1 MREKCFLP
9 SPLVFQLQ
17 PPPPRSASWMV
28 FKTADAGKAAVLGFG
43 KKGSMMELQN
53 LQEALKV
60 EIQIHQKLVTQM
72 KQDPQNAELKLQLRD
87 LQAKIT
93 ALSERQKKVV
103 EQLRRDLLVKQ
114 DDVKLQTQMLQ
125 ADGQTSTLL
134 ITQTQPSLPA
144 AILTTTQNSVAPVI
158 ASKTLP
164 LVLRAATTTSPIIM
178 TPAPTIT
185 VVTTLGNTL
194 LASAP
199 STDSLNSPVNFQ
211 PVLQTTHQGAEPMR
225 VMPNS
230 TIVVQA
236 VSQPIKVPQ
245 FVPPTRQTTR
255 TATLLQVRP
264 KPPAS
269 LSSAAGQV
277 SVQTLQSPVL
287 LSTALPSSGHV
298 QQMRILNGLPCHN
311 NTGILICPSTHT
323 QQPTQTN
330 TQQLHNSPSSDNMIP
345 VVEYATEP
353 KTSLLIPPDTPTHT
367 LPPPSVDA
375 PPAPTNTTSTKH
387 QDNPLKLAFMLSLG
401 LVTRDYLEEIQSR
414 RQERKRRTTANPIYS
429 GATFEP
435 ERKKNSMS
443 YLSSINQSSRKL
455 GRPSKNCSI
464 VEWGPLP
471 PTTSSHHSAFTDLQ
485 RPTRGSPFS
494 PALSLTLP
502 SHSPSLS
509 PISAGDILQKEDA
522 IEWPGTL
529 AIVHSYISYKAAKE
543 GEKDRLVRWSTEL
556 RQERETLEH
565 RAGQLSNSLTSCMD
579 SKNSVLTKQ
588 REMESSLG
596 KIRGLVRLIR
606 GIQLCPLSYPEFI
619 SSVVVANGDMYH
631 NGASKPSSSNAV
643 TTDTNNNTNN
653 TTSSSEAT
661 VMISTHTSASDTL
674 NQIATNNNTVKA
686 DTSNTKGITSSK
698 GTEDSTQI
706 KSVARIKGEPTN
718 GTAFSNNSSNQ
729 GVPSTNGTVSAGEE
743 NIKKHKN
750 NSDLGVIP
758 QALLGPIV
766 PLTEVTEGIK

>member
-1 MREKCFLP
+1 
-9 SPLVFQLQ
+9 
-17 PPPPRSASWMV
+17 MV

-114 DDVKLQTQMLQ
+114 DDLKLQTLQ
-125 ADGQTSTLL
+125 ADGQMSTLL

-144 AILTTTQNSVAPVI
+144 ASLTTTQNSVAPVI

-194 LASAP
+194 LASPP
-199 STDSLNSPVNFQ
+199 SADPQNSPVNFQ
-211 PVLQTTHQGAEPMR
+211 PVLQTTNQGAEPIR

-236 VSQPIKVPQ
+236 ASQPIKVPQ

-255 TATLLQVRP
+255 PATLLQVRP

-311 NTGILICPSTHT
+311 NTGILICPSAHT

-330 TQQLHNSPSSDNMIP
+330 TQQLHNIPSSDNTIP

-353 KTSLLIPPDTPTHT
+353 KTSLLIFPDTPTHT
-367 LPPPSVDA
+367 SPPPSVDA
-375 PPAPTNTTSTKH
+375 PSAPTNTTSTKH

-435 ERKKNSMS
+435 ERKKSSMS
-443 YLSSINQSSRKL
+443 YLSSINQSSRKI

-485 RPTRGSPFS
+485 RPTTGSPFS

-509 PISAGDILQKEDA
+509 PISAGDMLQKEDA

-543 GEKDRLVRWSTEL
+543 GEKDRLLRWSTEL

-565 RAGQLSNSLTSCMD
+565 RAGQLNNSLTSCMA

-588 REMESSLG
+588 REMETSLE

-606 GIQLCPLSYPEFI
+606 GIQLCPLSYPEFM
-619 SSVVVANGDMYH
+619 SSVGVANGDVYH

-653 TTSSSEAT
+653 TTSSSEAM

-674 NQIATNNNTVKA
+674 NQIATNNNTVKT
-686 DTSNTKGITSSK
+686 DTCNTKGITSSE

-718 GTAFSNNSSNQ
+718 STAFSNNSSNQ

-743 NIKKHKN
+743 TIKKHKN
-750 NSDLGVIP
+750 NNNSDLSVIP
-758 QALLGPIV
+758 QALLGTIV
-766 PLTEVTEGIK
+766 PLTEVTEGVK

>member
-1 MREKCFLP
+1 
-9 SPLVFQLQ
+9 
-17 PPPPRSASWMV
+17 MV

-114 DDVKLQTQMLQ
+114 DDLKLQTLQ
-125 ADGQTSTLL
+125 ADGQMSTLL

-144 AILTTTQNSVAPVI
+144 ASLTTTQNSVAPVI

-194 LASAP
+194 LASPP
-199 STDSLNSPVNFQ
+199 SADPQNSPVNFQ
-211 PVLQTTHQGAEPMR
+211 PVLQTTNQGAEPIR

-236 VSQPIKVPQ
+236 ASQPIKVPQ

-255 TATLLQVRP
+255 PATLLQVRP

-311 NTGILICPSTHT
+311 NTGILICPSAHT

-330 TQQLHNSPSSDNMIP
+330 TQQLHNIPSSDNTIP

-353 KTSLLIPPDTPTHT
+353 KTSLLIFPDTPTHT
-367 LPPPSVDA
+367 SPPPSVDA
-375 PPAPTNTTSTKH
+375 PSAPTNTTSTKH

-435 ERKKNSMS
+435 ERKKSSMS
-443 YLSSINQSSRKL
+443 YLSSINQSSRKIA
-455 GRPSKNCSI
+455 N
-464 VEWGPLP
+464 E
-471 PTTSSHHSAFTDLQ
+471 D
-485 RPTRGSPFS
+485 
-494 PALSLTLP
+494 
-502 SHSPSLS
+502 SLS
-509 PISAGDILQKEDA
+509 EMLQKEDA

-543 GEKDRLVRWSTEL
+543 GEKDRLLRWSTEL

-565 RAGQLSNSLTSCMD
+565 RAGQLNNSLTSCMA

-588 REMESSLG
+588 REMETSLE

-606 GIQLCPLSYPEFI
+606 GIQLCPLSYPEFM
-619 SSVVVANGDMYH
+619 SSVGVANGDVYH

-653 TTSSSEAT
+653 TTSSSEAM

-674 NQIATNNNTVKA
+674 NQIATNNNTVKT
-686 DTSNTKGITSSK
+686 DTCNTKGITSSE

-718 GTAFSNNSSNQ
+718 STAFSNNSSNQ

-743 NIKKHKN
+743 TIKKHKN
-750 NSDLGVIP
+750 NNNSDLSVIP
-758 QALLGPIV
+758 QALLGTIV
-766 PLTEVTEGIK
+766 PLTEVTEGVK